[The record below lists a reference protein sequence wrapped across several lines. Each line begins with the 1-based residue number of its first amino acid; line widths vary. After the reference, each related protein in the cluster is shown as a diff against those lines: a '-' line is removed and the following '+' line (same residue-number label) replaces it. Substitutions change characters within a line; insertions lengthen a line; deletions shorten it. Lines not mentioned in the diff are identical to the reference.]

1 MDVEKIIQETVNETV
16 LALKMN
22 GLITPGKMSAYQKTE
37 ELLRNYQALTMSDNE
52 KAKKTVCEIDRAL
65 GLIQQDPYYNI
76 ILMAYFSDMTREQI
90 ADQFNT
96 SVTTISRNKARLVNR
111 LKAALFSE
119 EFITEI
125 FN

>member
-37 ELLRNYQALTMSDNE
+37 EVLRNYQALTMSDNE